1 MLYDLASLSSG
12 AGYGQM
18 SNPNAPR
25 PQMGPAPGA
34 LQARFPGMGGPQ
46 GPNPGLG
53 QRGPEVGPGVPQIP
67 GSLGPGGP
75 QGSLQNLPPQ
85 LLAMLQAQGG
95 AVGANP
101 FSGVGGGRPPVPM
114 GGFSRPLGQMPTV
127 S

>member
-1 MLYDLASLSSG
+1 MPYDLASLSSG

-34 LQARFPGMGGPQ
+34 LQARFPGMGGPP
-46 GPNPGLG
+46 GPNPLMAP
-53 QRGPEVGPGVPQIP
+53 QGPGVGPGAPQVPGMGP
-67 GSLGPGGP
+67 AGPGG
-75 QGSLQNLPPQ
+75 LPPQ

-95 AVGANP
+95 ATGANP

-114 GGFSRPLGQMPTV
+114 GGFTRPLGQMPTV